1 MKKLLTLLMIT
12 TLFVSCRGELKY
24 RGNYDNL
31 IVVSVKRIDFPKTV
45 HTDCTRTC
53 KYKVR
58 NYNSIEGTYTM
69 TWTFV
74 DELGK
79 FEVGDTIKFVKK

>member
-1 MKKLLTLLMIT
+1 MKKFLILLMIA

-24 RGNYDNL
+24 KGHYENL
-31 IVVSVKRIDFPKTV
+31 IVVNVKSISLPKTV
-45 HTDCTRTC
+45 HTNSTKVC

-58 NYNSIEGTYTM
+58 NYDPIEDTYTM

-79 FEVGDTIKFVKK
+79 FEVGDTIKFKKK